1 MLIDSLFGDQSFVT
15 ARRKTC
21 RCVVYGNKRQYILQT
36 CVGWEKVVSV
46 FIQNTLNRF
55 QLSNLGHKTVADP
68 ATG

>member
-36 CVGWEKVVSV
+36 NAGWGKVK
-46 FIQNTLNRF
+46 LNRF
-55 QLSNLGHKTVADP
+55 ILFSFKAC
-68 ATG
+68 